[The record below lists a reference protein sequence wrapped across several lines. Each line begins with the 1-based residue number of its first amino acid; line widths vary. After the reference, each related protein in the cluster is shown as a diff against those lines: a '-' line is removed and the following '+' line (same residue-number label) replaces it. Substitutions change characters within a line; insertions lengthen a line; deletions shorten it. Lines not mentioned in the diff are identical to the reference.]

1 MTFDYL
7 NKLVI
12 YKNFITEEER
22 TQLYDHAVNLFLGGK
37 LYVDRYYNDMDRK
50 LREKHG
56 DGWMTRTDLPPSTR
70 HRTYLHA
77 VNNYYAH
84 PLIPTLH
91 KRVEDTLQ
99 LSNFDYD
106 IDPLFGFLLSYIQPG
121 AYVQPHRDRY
131 WPGNTPPFWQDKVH
145 IRMNVM
151 VSRGEDKSY
160 NPHTAVFFEN
170 GGEAR
175 ASHPVKMCDAWC
187 FPASRLVHFTH
198 NITGAVPR
206 IVYQFGFAINMP
218 NEVKE

>member
-1 MTFDYL
+1 MTHDYL
-7 NKLVI
+7 NKVVI

-22 TQLYDHAVNLFLGGK
+22 IQLYDHAVSLFLGGK
-37 LYVDRYYNDMDRK
+37 LYVDRYYNDLDRK

-77 VNNYYAH
+77 INNYYAH
-84 PLIPTLH
+84 PLIPVLH

-121 AYVQPHRDRY
+121 AYVQPHKDRY

-151 VSRGEDKSY
+151 VSRGGDKSY
-160 NPHTAVFFEN
+160 NPHTSVFFKN

-175 ASHPVKMCDAWC
+175 ASHPVNSCDAWC
-187 FPASRLVHFTH
+187 FPASRIVHFTH

-218 NEVKE
+218 NQVE